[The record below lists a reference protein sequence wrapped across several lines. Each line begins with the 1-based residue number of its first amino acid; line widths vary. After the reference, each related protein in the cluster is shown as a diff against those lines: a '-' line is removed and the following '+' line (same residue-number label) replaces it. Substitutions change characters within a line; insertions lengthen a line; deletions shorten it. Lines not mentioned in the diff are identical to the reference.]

1 MLAEVPRQSHISEN
15 DISSLVVDAA
25 FSVHQQLGPGLLE
38 SAYEECLCILLAKRG
53 TPFRRQV
60 TMPIMF
66 EGQLVEL
73 GYRIDILINECL
85 VLELKSVEKM
95 LPIHE
100 AQILTYMKLSNIPA
114 GLLINFNSRMFK
126 DGIKRFVLS

>member
-1 MLAEVPRQSHISEN
+1 MLTEVSKPSHIPES
-15 DISSLVVDAA
+15 DISRLVVDSA

-53 TPFRRQV
+53 IPFRKQV

-73 GYRIDILINECL
+73 GYRIDILVGEVLI
-85 VLELKSVEKM
+85 LELKSVEKI